1 MKEVVPPASHRSI
14 TIPVLVTSFAR
25 ALTVTSGI
33 VYLAVDLDE
42 VDVVDL
48 YATFWIR
55 VTDDVAYPVWHRVT
69 KYISALEEAITK
81 CGELLYETD
90 HIGVYK
96 YDKYLIAYG
105 DCEECMRMVLLRLDD
120 VKSRGVEVDERF
132 CQVLA
137 LVACEITGVF
147 EPILGKKV
155 YSGYDI
161 AEFLREEW
169 ARVLEGKEPSRRD
182 VVKTLTLPILD

>member
-1 MKEVVPPASHRSI
+1 
-14 TIPVLVTSFAR
+14 
-25 ALTVTSGI
+25 
-33 VYLAVDLDE
+33 
-42 VDVVDL
+42 
-48 YATFWIR
+48 
-55 VTDDVAYPVWHRVT
+55 
-69 KYISALEEAITK
+69 
-81 CGELLYETD
+81 
-90 HIGVYK
+90 
-96 YDKYLIAYG
+96 
-105 DCEECMRMVLLRLDD
+105 MRMVLLRLDD

-169 ARVLEGKEPSRRD
+169 THVLEGKEPSRRD